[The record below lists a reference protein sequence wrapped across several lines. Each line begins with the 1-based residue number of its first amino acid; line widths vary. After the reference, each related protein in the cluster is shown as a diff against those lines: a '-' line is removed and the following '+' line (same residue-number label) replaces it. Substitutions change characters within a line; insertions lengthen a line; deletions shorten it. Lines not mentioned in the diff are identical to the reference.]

1 MSLSDKLVSQ
11 FAKLTN
17 SKEESKTESIV
28 YGTVFKQGDSDFVKI
43 DGADILTPV
52 ISTMVIKDGDRV
64 TVMIKNHKAIVT
76 GNITSPGAQNSDL
89 EDIVDEITEVEILI
103 ADKVSTEELEA
114 EKGRIDD
121 LIADTVLIKDKLTAN
136 EAEIDDLVT
145 DNVTINN
152 KLTAAEAAIDNLTTN
167 KLDAEIADL
176 TFATIENLQAT
187 DAKINN
193 LEATYGDFEVL
204 VTNKFDSIEAN
215 IEDLEANQI
224 TVDELEAKFAN
235 IDFTNIGQ
243 AAIENLFTE
252 SGLIKDLVVSSGT
265 ITGELV
271 GVTIKGDLIEGGTV
285 IADKLVIKGSD
296 GLYYKLNTDGVT
308 TEAEQTEYNSLNG
321 SIITAKSI
329 TATKISVDDLV
340 AFDATI
346 GGFKIT
352 TDSIYSG
359 VKTSAIN
366 TTRGV
371 YMDDDGQFA
380 AGDASN
386 FMRFFK
392 DEEGQYKLEILASSI
407 KIGAESKPVIVSSEN
422 QFYQSTSPTELN
434 GGSWSNS
441 QPEWTQGKYI
451 WLRTFVTY
459 SDGTTGYSPSNTGV
473 CITGNTGQNGADG
486 EDGTNGKDGSDGR
499 GITSTSIDYQA
510 GTSQTTKPTG
520 TWESSVPALSTDK
533 PYLWTRTT
541 ITYTDNT
548 TSVSYSVSS
557 TLDGIEVGG
566 RNLLI
571 GTKDLSGLTVHDNL
585 TSSKVQI
592 GDDGFGYIDFPEHE
606 TDSPN
611 IYGRWILSDV
621 NPLPK
626 DMVWGK
632 DVVFS
637 FEYCG
642 EATKF
647 CSEFALCND
656 ETTGRIR
663 YHLKYESIDPSTEW
677 TRYEY
682 KARISDGLF
691 TGSQSGTSGEFD
703 DCTRFWVR
711 IYAINGE
718 HIAFRKPK
726 LEIGNITSDWSPAP
740 EDIEDRLDDS
750 IVELSSQ
757 LQMTEANLKLEL
769 SETYY
774 NKGDTDEKFES
785 MEQSILNVTSEN
797 FNLQFTSIKNEFTD
811 KTESM
816 EGDINDLGSSI
827 SEIQTYFDFSE
838 DGLKIGKSTS
848 DIKLKLEN
856 DKVSFVNNAD
866 IDLAYWEEDVFHVE
880 NGEFEKNLKI
890 GNFAFVPRASG
901 NLSFKKVVN

>member
-43 DGADILTPV
+43 DGADTLTPV

-121 LIADTVLIKDKLTAN
+121 LITDTVLIKDKLTAN

-145 DNVTINN
+145 DNATINN

-204 VTNKFDSIEAN
+204 VTNKFDAIEAN

-321 SIITAKSI
+321 SVITAKSI

-392 DEEGQYKLEILASSI
+392 DEEGQYKLEISASSI

-486 EDGTNGKDGSDGR
+486 EDGANGKDGSDGR

-520 TWESSVPALSTDK
+520 TWGSSVPALSTDK

-571 GTKDLSGLTVHDNL
+571 GTKDLSGLTVYDNL

-611 IYGRWILSDV
+611 KYGRWILSDV

-626 DMVWGK
+626 DMVYGK

-663 YHLKYESIDPSTEW
+663 YHLKYESIDPPTEW

-691 TGSQSGTSGEFD
+691 TGSGSGTSGEFD

-726 LEIGNITSDWSPAP
+726 LEIGNIASDWSPAP

-797 FNLQFTSIKNEFTD
+797 LNLQFTSIKNEFTD

-880 NGEFEKNLKI
+880 NGEFEKTLKL
-890 GNFAFVPRASG
+890 GNFAFVPRVSG

>member
-1 MSLSDKLVSQ
+1 MALSDKLVSQ

-28 YGTVFKQGDSDFVKI
+28 YGTVFKQGDSAFVKI
-43 DGADILTPV
+43 DGADTLTPV

-136 EAEIDDLVT
+136 EAEIDDLVA
-145 DNVTINN
+145 DNVMINN
-152 KLTAAEAAIDNLTTN
+152 KLTAAEAAIDTLTAN

-176 TFATIENLQAT
+176 TYATIENLQAT

-204 VTNKFDSIEAN
+204 VTNKFDAIEAN

-321 SIITAKSI
+321 SVITAKSI

-340 AFDATI
+340 AFGATI

-359 VKTSAIN
+359 AKSTAIN

-380 AGDASN
+380 VGDASN
-386 FMRFFK
+386 FFRFFK
-392 DEEGQYKLEILASSI
+392 DEEGQYKLEISASSI

-434 GGSWSNS
+434 GGSWSNT
-441 QPEWTQGKYI
+441 QPEWAQGKYI

-459 SDGTTGYSPSNTGV
+459 SDGTTGYSPSKTGV
-473 CITGNTGQNGADG
+473 CITGNTGAQGSQGPQGEKGNTGAQGSQG
-486 EDGTNGKDGSDGR
+486 EQ
-499 GITSTSIDYQA
+499 GIGINDRKTQYYLSS
-510 GTSQTTKPTG
+510 SQTECLEG
-520 TWESSVPALSTDK
+520 TWTDTMPAWEVGKYLWIKDIIAWTDDSVTETTPILAGAINSANEEAHSAQNNITQAQQEMSSSLEQTEEYILSTVTEGYYSKEDTEA
-533 PYLWTRTT
+533 LLSEMSTQIEQDAGAIEIRFQQLQQQITEAGDT
-541 ITYTDNT
+541 IVEQN
-548 TSVSYSVSS
+548 
-557 TLDGIEVGG
+557 
-566 RNLLI
+566 
-571 GTKDLSGLTVHDNL
+571 
-585 TSSKVQI
+585 Q
-592 GDDGFGYIDFPEHE
+592 F
-606 TDSPN
+606 
-611 IYGRWILSDV
+611 
-621 NPLPK
+621 
-626 DMVWGK
+626 
-632 DVVFS
+632 
-637 FEYCG
+637 
-642 EATKF
+642 
-647 CSEFALCND
+647 
-656 ETTGRIR
+656 IR
-663 YHLKYESIDPSTEW
+663 LE
-677 TRYEY
+677 
-682 KARISDGLF
+682 
-691 TGSQSGTSGEFD
+691 
-703 DCTRFWVR
+703 
-711 IYAINGE
+711 NGE
-718 HIAFRKPK
+718 VI
-726 LEIGNITSDWSPAP
+726 
-740 EDIEDRLDDS
+740 
-750 IVELSSQ
+750 
-757 LQMTEANLKLEL
+757 
-769 SETYY
+769 
-774 NKGDTDEKFES
+774 
-785 MEQSILNVTSEN
+785 
-797 FNLQFTSIKNEFTD
+797 
-811 KTESM
+811 
-816 EGDINDLGSSI
+816 
-827 SEIQTYFDFSE
+827 
-838 DGLKIGKSTS
+838 IGKSDSPIVSVYTNNALEFRYNGVTVARFTNEVLEVRNTS
-848 DIKLKLEN
+848 VENQLKLHSN
-856 DKVSFVNNAD
+856 WAWRRGQQQSNGGYNL
-866 IDLAYWEEDVFHVE
+866 DLVYL
-880 NGEFEKNLKI
+880 G
-890 GNFAFVPRASG
+890 
-901 NLSFKKVVN
+901 

>member
-1 MSLSDKLVSQ
+1 MALSDKLVSQ

-43 DGADILTPV
+43 DGAGTLTPV

-136 EAEIDDLVT
+136 EAEIDDLVA

-152 KLTAAEAAIDNLTTN
+152 KLTAAEAAIDTLTAN

-176 TFATIENLQAT
+176 TYATIENLQAT

-204 VTNKFDSIEAN
+204 VTNKFDAIEAN

-321 SIITAKSI
+321 SVITAKSI

-340 AFDATI
+340 AFGATI

-359 VKTSAIN
+359 AKSTAIN

-380 AGDASN
+380 VGDASN
-386 FMRFFK
+386 FFRFFK
-392 DEEGQYKLEILASSI
+392 DEEGQYKLEISASSI
-407 KIGAESKPVIVSSEN
+407 KIGAKSKPVIVSSEN

-434 GGSWSNS
+434 GGSWSNT
-441 QPEWTQGKYI
+441 QPEWAQGKYI

-459 SDGTTGYSPSNTGV
+459 SDGTTGYSPSETGV
-473 CITGNTGQNGADG
+473 CITGNTGAQGSQGPQGEKGNTGAQGPQG
-486 EDGTNGKDGSDGR
+486 EQ
-499 GITSTSIDYQA
+499 GIGINDRKTQYYLSS
-510 GTSQTTKPTG
+510 SQTECLEG
-520 TWESSVPALSTDK
+520 TWTDTMPAWEVGKYLWIKDIIAWTDDSVTETTPILAGAINSANEEAHSAQNNITQAQQEMSSSLEQTEEYILSTVTEGYYSKEDTEA
-533 PYLWTRTT
+533 LLSEMSTQIEQDAGAIEIRFQQLQQQITEAGDT
-541 ITYTDNT
+541 IVEQN
-548 TSVSYSVSS
+548 
-557 TLDGIEVGG
+557 
-566 RNLLI
+566 
-571 GTKDLSGLTVHDNL
+571 
-585 TSSKVQI
+585 Q
-592 GDDGFGYIDFPEHE
+592 F
-606 TDSPN
+606 
-611 IYGRWILSDV
+611 
-621 NPLPK
+621 
-626 DMVWGK
+626 
-632 DVVFS
+632 
-637 FEYCG
+637 
-642 EATKF
+642 
-647 CSEFALCND
+647 
-656 ETTGRIR
+656 IR
-663 YHLKYESIDPSTEW
+663 LE
-677 TRYEY
+677 
-682 KARISDGLF
+682 
-691 TGSQSGTSGEFD
+691 
-703 DCTRFWVR
+703 
-711 IYAINGE
+711 NGE
-718 HIAFRKPK
+718 VI
-726 LEIGNITSDWSPAP
+726 
-740 EDIEDRLDDS
+740 
-750 IVELSSQ
+750 
-757 LQMTEANLKLEL
+757 
-769 SETYY
+769 
-774 NKGDTDEKFES
+774 
-785 MEQSILNVTSEN
+785 
-797 FNLQFTSIKNEFTD
+797 
-811 KTESM
+811 
-816 EGDINDLGSSI
+816 
-827 SEIQTYFDFSE
+827 
-838 DGLKIGKSTS
+838 IGKSDSPIVSVYTNNALEFRYNGVTVARFTNEVLEVRNTS
-848 DIKLKLEN
+848 VENQLKLHSN
-856 DKVSFVNNAD
+856 WAWRRGQQQSNGGYNL
-866 IDLAYWEEDVFHVE
+866 DLVYL
-880 NGEFEKNLKI
+880 G
-890 GNFAFVPRASG
+890 
-901 NLSFKKVVN
+901 

>member
-1 MSLSDKLVSQ
+1 MALSDKLVSQ

-43 DGADILTPV
+43 DGADTLTPV

-89 EDIVDEITEVEILI
+89 EDIIDEITEVEILI

-204 VTNKFDSIEAN
+204 VTNKFDAIEAN

-321 SIITAKSI
+321 SVITAKSI

-392 DEEGQYKLEILASSI
+392 DEEGQYKLEISASSI

-486 EDGTNGKDGSDGR
+486 ADGENGSDGR

-520 TWESSVPALSTDK
+520 AWESSIPELSTDK

-571 GTKDLSGLTVHDNL
+571 GTKDLSGLTVYDNL

-592 GDDGFGYIDFPEHE
+592 GDDDFGYIDFPEHE

-611 IYGRWILSDV
+611 IYERWVSSDV

-626 DMVWGK
+626 DMVYGK

-637 FEYCG
+637 FEYRG
-642 EATKF
+642 EATEF
-647 CSEFALCND
+647 SFEFALCNN

-663 YHLKYESIDPSTEW
+663 YHLKYESVDPSTEW

-682 KARISDGLF
+682 KARISDDLF
-691 TGSQSGTSGEFD
+691 TESQSGTSGEFN

-711 IYAINGE
+711 IYAINGK
-718 HIAFRKPK
+718 HMAFRKPK
-726 LEIGNITSDWSPAP
+726 LEIGNIASDWSPAP

-785 MEQSILNVTSEN
+785 MKQSILNVTSEN

-880 NGEFEKNLKI
+880 NGEFEKTLKL

>member
-1 MSLSDKLVSQ
+1 MALSDKLVSQ

-43 DGADILTPV
+43 DGADTLTPV

-136 EAEIDDLVT
+136 EAEIDDLVA

-152 KLTAAEAAIDNLTTN
+152 KLTAAEAAIDTLTAN

-176 TFATIENLQAT
+176 TYATIENLQAT

-204 VTNKFDSIEAN
+204 VTNKFDAIEAN

-321 SIITAKSI
+321 SVITAKSI

-340 AFDATI
+340 AFGATI

-359 VKTSAIN
+359 AKSTAIN

-380 AGDASN
+380 VGDASN
-386 FMRFFK
+386 FFRFFK
-392 DEEGQYKLEILASSI
+392 DEEGQYKLEISASSI
-407 KIGAESKPVIVSSEN
+407 KIGAKSKPVIVSSEN

-434 GGSWSNS
+434 GGSWSNT
-441 QPEWTQGKYI
+441 QPEWAQGKYI

-459 SDGTTGYSPSNTGV
+459 SDGTTGYSPSETGV
-473 CITGNTGQNGADG
+473 CITGNTGAQGSQGPQGEKGNTGAQGPQG
-486 EDGTNGKDGSDGR
+486 EQGVQGIGISDR
-499 GITSTSIDYQA
+499 KTQYYLSS
-510 GTSQTTKPTG
+510 SQTECLEG
-520 TWESSVPALSTDK
+520 TWTDTMPAWEAGKYLWIKDVITWTDDSVTETNPILAGAINSANEEAHSAQNNITQVQQEMSSSLEQTEEYILSTVTEGYYSKEDTEA
-533 PYLWTRTT
+533 LLAEMSTQIEQDAGAIEIRFQQLQQQITEAGDT
-541 ITYTDNT
+541 IVEQN
-548 TSVSYSVSS
+548 
-557 TLDGIEVGG
+557 
-566 RNLLI
+566 
-571 GTKDLSGLTVHDNL
+571 
-585 TSSKVQI
+585 Q
-592 GDDGFGYIDFPEHE
+592 F
-606 TDSPN
+606 
-611 IYGRWILSDV
+611 
-621 NPLPK
+621 
-626 DMVWGK
+626 
-632 DVVFS
+632 
-637 FEYCG
+637 
-642 EATKF
+642 
-647 CSEFALCND
+647 
-656 ETTGRIR
+656 IR
-663 YHLKYESIDPSTEW
+663 LE
-677 TRYEY
+677 
-682 KARISDGLF
+682 
-691 TGSQSGTSGEFD
+691 
-703 DCTRFWVR
+703 
-711 IYAINGE
+711 NGE
-718 HIAFRKPK
+718 VI
-726 LEIGNITSDWSPAP
+726 
-740 EDIEDRLDDS
+740 
-750 IVELSSQ
+750 
-757 LQMTEANLKLEL
+757 
-769 SETYY
+769 
-774 NKGDTDEKFES
+774 
-785 MEQSILNVTSEN
+785 
-797 FNLQFTSIKNEFTD
+797 
-811 KTESM
+811 
-816 EGDINDLGSSI
+816 
-827 SEIQTYFDFSE
+827 
-838 DGLKIGKSTS
+838 IGKSDSPIVSVYTNNALEFRYNGVTVARFTNEVLEVRNTS
-848 DIKLKLEN
+848 VENQLKLH
-856 DKVSFVNNAD
+856 NNWAWRRGQQQSNGGYNL
-866 IDLAYWEEDVFHVE
+866 DLVYL
-880 NGEFEKNLKI
+880 G
-890 GNFAFVPRASG
+890 
-901 NLSFKKVVN
+901 

>member
-1 MSLSDKLVSQ
+1 MALSDKLVSQ

-43 DGADILTPV
+43 DGADTLTPV

-121 LIADTVLIKDKLTAN
+121 LITDTVLIKDKLTAN

-145 DNVTINN
+145 DNATINN

-204 VTNKFDSIEAN
+204 VTNKFDAIEAN

-321 SIITAKSI
+321 SVITAKSI

-499 GITSTSIDYQA
+499 GIANTSIDYQA

-520 TWESSVPALSTDK
+520 TWGSSVPALSTDK

-571 GTKDLSGLTVHDNL
+571 GTKDLSGLTVYDNL

-611 IYGRWILSDV
+611 IYGRWILSDD

-632 DVVFS
+632 DVVLS

-726 LEIGNITSDWSPAP
+726 LEIGNIASDWSPAP

-785 MEQSILNVTSEN
+785 MEQSIIDATSEKI
-797 FNLQFTSIKNEFTD
+797 NLQFTSIKNEFTD

-827 SEIQTYFDFSE
+827 SEIQTYFDFSV

-866 IDLAYWEEDVFHVE
+866 VDLAYWEEDVFHVE
-880 NGEFEKNLKI
+880 NGEFEKTLKL

-901 NLSFKKVVN
+901 NLSFKKAVN

>member
-121 LIADTVLIKDKLTAN
+121 LITDTVLIKDKLTAN

-145 DNVTINN
+145 DNATINN

-204 VTNKFDSIEAN
+204 VTNKFDTIEAN

-271 GVTIKGDLIEGGTV
+271 GVTIKGDRIEGGTV

-321 SIITAKSI
+321 SVITAKSI

-392 DEEGQYKLEILASSI
+392 DEEGQYKLEISASSI

-499 GITSTSIDYQA
+499 GIASTSIDYQA

-520 TWESSVPALSTDK
+520 TWGSSVPALSTDK

-541 ITYTDNT
+541 ITYTDDT

-571 GTKDLSGLTVHDNL
+571 GTKDLSGLTVYDNL

-592 GDDGFGYIDFPEHE
+592 GDDSFGYIDFPEHE

-611 IYGRWILSDV
+611 IYGRWISSDV

-626 DMVWGK
+626 DMVYGK

-642 EATKF
+642 EATEF
-647 CSEFALCND
+647 SFEFALCND
-656 ETTGRIR
+656 ETTDRIR
-663 YHLKYESIDPSTEW
+663 YHLKYESVDPSTEW

-691 TGSQSGTSGEFD
+691 TESQSGTSGEFN

-711 IYAINGE
+711 IYAINGK

-726 LEIGNITSDWSPAP
+726 LEIGNIASDWSPAP
-740 EDIEDRLDDS
+740 EDIENGLNESVAD
-750 IVELSSQ
+750 LSAQIQIS
-757 LQMTEANLKLEL
+757 EDNIRSEV

-774 NKGDTDEKFES
+774 SKGDTDAKFES
-785 MEQSILNVTSEN
+785 MQQSIIDQTSEN
-797 FNLQFTSIKNEFTD
+797 ITIQFTSIKDELD
-811 KTESM
+811 EKTQSITEDVDGLDASM
-816 EGDINDLGSSI
+816 
-827 SEIQTYFDFSE
+827 SEMRAYFDFSV

-856 DKVSFVNNAD
+856 DKVSFSDNAD
-866 IDLAYWEEDVFHVE
+866 VDLAYWEEDVFHVE
-880 NGEFEKNLKI
+880 NGEFEKTLKL

>member
-1 MSLSDKLVSQ
+1 MALSDKLVSQ

-28 YGTVFKQGDSDFVKI
+28 YGIVFKQGDSDFVKI
-43 DGADILTPV
+43 DGADTLTPV

-136 EAEIDDLVT
+136 EAEIDDLVA

-152 KLTAAEAAIDNLTTN
+152 KLTAAEAAIDTLTAN

-176 TFATIENLQAT
+176 TYATIENLQAT

-204 VTNKFDSIEAN
+204 VTNKFDAIEAN

-321 SIITAKSI
+321 SVITAKSI

-392 DEEGQYKLEILASSI
+392 DEEGQYKLEISASSI

-726 LEIGNITSDWSPAP
+726 LEIGNIASDWSPAP

-785 MEQSILNVTSEN
+785 MEQSIIDATSEKI
-797 FNLQFTSIKNEFTD
+797 NLQFTSIKNEFTD

-827 SEIQTYFDFSE
+827 SEIQTYFDFSV

-866 IDLAYWEEDVFHVE
+866 VDLAYWEEDVFHVE
-880 NGEFEKNLKI
+880 NGEFEKTLKL

>member
-1 MSLSDKLVSQ
+1 MALSDKLVSQ

-43 DGADILTPV
+43 DGADTLTPV

-89 EDIVDEITEVEILI
+89 EDIVDAITEVEILI

-136 EAEIDDLVT
+136 EAEIDDLVA

-152 KLTAAEAAIDNLTTN
+152 KLTAAEAAIDTLTAN

-176 TFATIENLQAT
+176 TYATIENLQAT

-204 VTNKFDSIEAN
+204 VTNKFDAIEAN

-321 SIITAKSI
+321 SVITAKSI

-392 DEEGQYKLEILASSI
+392 DEEGQYKLEISASSI

-726 LEIGNITSDWSPAP
+726 LEIGNIASDWSPAP

-750 IVELSSQ
+750 IVKLSSQ

-785 MEQSILNVTSEN
+785 MEQSIIDATSEKI
-797 FNLQFTSIKNEFTD
+797 NLQFTSIKNEFTD

-827 SEIQTYFDFSE
+827 SEIQTYFDFSV

-866 IDLAYWEEDVFHVE
+866 VDLAYWEEDVFHVE
-880 NGEFEKNLKI
+880 NGEFEKTLKL